1 MPPGVASGDHKVPRP
16 HRGDVPM
23 KGDTMT
29 TNKALTV
36 AVTAIRDA
44 LATEAALEDAR
55 KGMRKAWDAAYAAT
69 RAAQDAGQ
77 TQADIGKAAKVSPA
91 TVGDYLTASG
101 IHASAWDVLE
111 TLPAR
116 QGVRFTSLHS
126 LVAGARKASG
136 TPAVREI
143 IADAAGKVRDIP
155 REDGAAP
162 DADRVARVWAA
173 AVRKLWDASAV
184 KAKKVTPPPPPPNT
198 GEGGTGEGEGG
209 EGGTTTPPVVT
220 DTLHARALRLAAE
233 CGAVR
238 LALTGDASGVSRDAL
253 VALQRESAALAREV
267 AGMLAPAASK
277 AAG

>member
-1 MPPGVASGDHKVPRP
+1 
-16 HRGDVPM
+16 
-23 KGDTMT
+23 MT
-29 TNKALTV
+29 TNKALALAV
-36 AVTAIRDA
+36 AAIRDA

-55 KGMRKAWDAAYAAT
+55 KGLRKAWDAAYAAT
-69 RAAQDAGQ
+69 RTAQDAGQ
-77 TQADIGKAAKVSPA
+77 TQAEIGKAAKVSPA

-101 IHASAWDVLE
+101 IHASAWDALE

-116 QGVRFTSLHS
+116 QGMRFTSLHS

-143 IADAAGKVRDIP
+143 IAGAAGKVRDLP

-162 DADRVARVWAA
+162 DADRVAKVWGA

-184 KAKKVTPPPPPPNT
+184 KAKKVTTPPPPPNT
-198 GEGGTGEGEGG
+198 GAGGEGDQGG
-209 EGGTTTPPVVT
+209 EGGTTTPPVT

-267 AGMLAPAASK
+267 AGMLAPQASK
-277 AAG
+277 ASA

>member
-1 MPPGVASGDHKVPRP
+1 MS
-16 HRGDVPM
+16 
-23 KGDTMT
+23 

-36 AVTAIRDA
+36 AVAAIRDA
-44 LATEAALEDAR
+44 IDTEAALVAAVT
-55 KGMRKAWDAAYAAT
+55 GMRSAWATAYAAT
-69 RAAQDAGQ
+69 RTAQDAGQ

-101 IHASAWDVLE
+101 IHTSAWDVLE

-116 QGVRFTSLHS
+116 QGVRFTTLHS

-143 IADAAGKVRDIP
+143 IADASAKVRDIP

-162 DADRVARVWAA
+162 DADRVARVWGA

-198 GEGGTGEGEGG
+198 GEGGTGEGG

-220 DTLHARALRLAAE
+220 DTLHARSLRLAAE

-267 AGMLAPAASK
+267 AGMLAPTTAK
-277 AAG
+277 ATA

>member
-1 MPPGVASGDHKVPRP
+1 
-16 HRGDVPM
+16 
-23 KGDTMT
+23 MT

-36 AVTAIRDA
+36 AVAAIRDA

-184 KAKKVTPPPPPPNT
+184 KAKKVTPPPPPPVDPPAGNDGQGDGQGDGQA
-198 GEGGTGEGEGG
+198 GE
-209 EGGTTTPPVVT
+209 PDAP
-220 DTLHARALRLAAE
+220 TLHSRVLRLAAE

-238 LALTGDASGVSRDAL
+238 VALSGGGAVSREAL
-253 VALQRESAALAREV
+253 NALQREAGQLARDV
-267 AGMLAPAASK
+267 ADMLAPQASK
-277 AAG
+277 ASKAG

>member
-1 MPPGVASGDHKVPRP
+1 
-16 HRGDVPM
+16 
-23 KGDTMT
+23 MT
-29 TNKALTV
+29 TNKALTAAV
-36 AVTAIRDA
+36 AAIRDA

-101 IHASAWDVLE
+101 LHASAWDVLE

-116 QGVRFTSLHS
+116 QGVRFTTLHS

-136 TPAVREI
+136 TPVVREI
-143 IADAAGKVRDIP
+143 IADASAKVRNLP
-155 REDGAAP
+155 HEDGAAL
-162 DADRVARVWAA
+162 DAERVAKVWAA
-173 AVRKLWDASAV
+173 AIRKMWDASAV
-184 KAKKVTPPPPPPNT
+184 KAKKVTPPPPPNT

-209 EGGTTTPPVVT
+209 EGGETTPPVVT

-267 AGMLAPAASK
+267 AGMLAPTTAK
-277 AAG
+277 ATA

>member
-1 MPPGVASGDHKVPRP
+1 
-16 HRGDVPM
+16 
-23 KGDTMT
+23 MT
-29 TNKALTV
+29 TNKALTAAV
-36 AVTAIRDA
+36 AAIRDA

-101 IHASAWDVLE
+101 LHASAWDVLE

-116 QGVRFTSLHS
+116 QGVRFTTLHS

-143 IADAAGKVRDIP
+143 IADASTKVRNLP
-155 REDGAAP
+155 HEDGAAP
-162 DADRVARVWAA
+162 DAERVARVWAA
-173 AVRKLWDASAV
+173 AIRKMWEASAV
-184 KAKKVTPPPPPPNT
+184 KAKKVTPPPPSTGEGGT

-209 EGGTTTPPVVT
+209 EGGETTPPVVT

-267 AGMLAPAASK
+267 AGMLAPTTAK
-277 AAG
+277 ATA

>member
-1 MPPGVASGDHKVPRP
+1 
-16 HRGDVPM
+16 M

-36 AVTAIRDA
+36 AVAAIRDA
-44 LATEAALEDAR
+44 LATEAALAAAVT
-55 KGMRKAWDAAYAAT
+55 GMRSAWATAYAAT
-69 RAAQDAGQ
+69 RTAQEAGQ

-116 QGVRFTSLHS
+116 QGVRFTTLHS

-143 IADAAGKVRDIP
+143 IADASAKVRNLP
-155 REDGAAP
+155 HEDGAAP
-162 DADRVARVWAA
+162 DAERVAKVWAA
-173 AVRKLWDASAV
+173 AIRRMWEASAV
-184 KAKKVTPPPPPPNT
+184 KAKKVTPPPPPPVEPPADNDGQGDGKGDGQGDGQT
-198 GEGGTGEGEGG
+198 GE
-209 EGGTTTPPVVT
+209 PDAP
-220 DTLHARALRLAAE
+220 TLHSRVLRLAAE

-238 LALTGDASGVSRDAL
+238 VALSGGGAVSREAL
-253 VALQRESAALAREV
+253 NALQREAGQLARDV
-267 AGMLAPAASK
+267 ADMLAPEASK
-277 AAG
+277 ASKVAG